1 MELEFL
7 IKEFFWKGKS
17 AMTGILILAHGSR
30 QSETE
35 NTLQKI
41 IEMVKEE
48 LKSGLNTNLIEYA
61 FLQFSANNLE
71 TGLKKLVDRGVTEI
85 KVIPYFLFAGI
96 HILEDIPAEIDEFL
110 KEYPNVKIS
119 FGQTLGA
126 DKRLAQIVVDRI
138 KEMSGDAKC
147 CS

>member
-119 FGQTLGA
+119 FGQTLVA